1 MNRTMKWAASALL
14 AFSVAGLAQG
24 PTAEISGTAQDP
36 SGAVLAGVVV
46 TVTNPATN
54 TQRTSTTNAAG
65 TYSLPALPPG
75 VYNMKAELAG
85 FSAQTR
91 NGIELQV
98 GQVARIDISLQVGN
112 VTESVNVTGG
122 APVLDTETTSV
133 GTVIENRRIVELP
146 LNGRNYLQLASLI
159 PGATTIGPASSQ
171 GQQRMGGARNSF
183 ALNVAGQR
191 VHYNHYSLDGMENTD
206 PNFNTYLFLPSID
219 ALQEFKV
226 ESGVFGAEYGRAIAQ
241 INVSTKSGTNQFH
254 GVAFEFVRN
263 SYFDARNFFAR
274 VNPPFKRNQFGGTFS
289 GPVVLPKLF
298 NGKDKLFFM
307 FNYEGLRERRSLT
320 QTGTLPDARY
330 RSGNFGFLNKA
341 IRDPLNPGQIFPG
354 ATIPASRIHPTS
366 TKVLNDWFPL
376 PNQGGSGALGIAGNY
391 LNDEG
396 RSTDGNQFTA
406 RADLTSIKDQTY
418 FFRFS
423 QTQEPQ
429 YIPASIANMGN
440 VVGILG
446 QQGVFGHTMVIG
458 SNKVNEFKFGM
469 NYFNSTNSQRRAF
482 QRNVVGELGLQG
494 VSQDPLFWGVPV
506 FQISGFTNVGE
517 CNDCPFV
524 NWNTTFQLSD
534 GFSWTKGKHNV
545 KIGGEYRRVRYNQI
559 GAVVPRGRFTWNGQ
573 YSGEPMADMML
584 GVMSATEGQVG
595 APIAN
600 FRNTYL
606 AGYVQDTWK
615 IMPKLT
621 LNLGLRWEYES
632 PYYDKHD
639 AIVNVDFKWDN
650 SVEPTFV
657 RAGTGNLND
666 GNPAFPAPPTW
677 KLVRDGRFGRGA
689 GKPDRNDWAPR
700 VGLAYQLNSKTVL
713 RAGAGIYY
721 VRDIGNAVFDIVRNI
736 PFTIRQ
742 AETAN
747 TTAPNLTWNR
757 LFTQAGAPSF
767 LLINQYGER
776 TSYVAQWQ
784 GSVQRELTQHMS
796 LEVTYM
802 GSAGIKLRR
811 LASYNMPQPKAGNPN
826 DNRPFPKFNGAFQ
839 NMYAASHSSYHS
851 LQARLQ
857 HRFAN
862 GFTLLGSYAWAKSID
877 NGSGVRTT
885 DGDPLTPMD
894 PDRALWRDRG
904 LSAFDFRQRLTASFL
919 YEIPFG
925 KGRRFGI
932 SNPVMNA
939 VLGGWQLGGIVTFQS
954 GFPFTPF
961 CGPGNIQNGAGG
973 WCAPDVVVGQ
983 NANDGPKTVAQYFN
997 TAAFVDRV
1005 GQNPGAI
1012 TDFRFGTAGRNSL
1025 VGPGIASLDASVNK
1039 VFKMMDGKQQF
1050 DLRGEFFNLPNHP
1063 VFAQPGSSL
1072 RTPTYGV
1079 ITSTRLDSRQ
1089 IQLAL
1094 RYTF

>member
-747 TTAPNLTWNR
+747 TTAPNLTGNR